1 MEIWAWLNNQLLKMQ
16 WLSDLVKRLV
26 EAVFGL
32 SMQSP
37 WAFGGTAPSF
47 GARSWVAIY
56 AGERGPTSA
65 VRILRYQIKGVA
77 AANGSSL
84 LHDTLKGLS
93 SR

>member
-56 AGERGPTSA
+56 AGERCRP
-65 VRILRYQIKGVA
+65 VQLEFYVIKSKV
-77 AANGSSL
+77 
-84 LHDTLKGLS
+84 
-93 SR
+93 